1 MCNFSSV
8 NVNNYIQI
16 KEFCPKLFNLK
27 KKIKCD
33 FHFAWLLIVYS
44 CGDVFN
50 QTELISVFHS
60 TLCSNGYSCYL
71 FYFLHWSSPFVAA
84 FQPRTSGPT
93 PCSMYYGEPSEALQ
107 NRVRFGCTM
116 PAKRN
121 VRGRELTQII
131 NNWHFVMSIPMKST
145 PVWL

>member
-16 KEFCPKLFNLK
+16 KEFCPKLFNSFK
-27 KKIKCD
+27 KNQMWL
-33 FHFAWLLIVYS
+33 HFALLLIVYS
-44 CGDVFN
+44 SGDVFN
-50 QTELISVFHS
+50 QTEMISVFHS
-60 TLCSNGYSCYL
+60 TQCSNYSCYL
-71 FYFLHWSSPFVAA
+71 FYSLHWSFPLVAA

-131 NNWHFVMSIPMKST
+131 NNSHFVMSIPMKST